1 MFLFSSQRNPE
12 FDQPCRTEA
21 AESVARLFSPVEE
34 LVWICA
40 GCSPSPCAGIQGDDD
55 DDDTWTRFHLLLFGW
70 PAYQGLDEFSP
81 RSRERCQ
88 RIWSESSS
96 TLSCSQGVLGT
107 PISRTSRE
115 ASVEPPNTRGLSLV
129 SKQTEVSQ
137 RAALCCSLSFLT
149 RVPKAHGFVLSVQL
163 LPVLHAQ
170 QVFWEQFPARTLN
183 FDAKMGEVLHKKPIM
198 S

>member
-1 MFLFSSQRNPE
+1 MKNKSHVKGSKGAANKQTDRLHERHLIACIKSNCKQPENSPVFLFSSQRNPE

-55 DDDTWTRFHLLLFGW
+55 DDDAWTLFHLLLFGW
-70 PAYQGLDEFSP
+70 PAHQGLDEFSP

-88 RIWSESSS
+88 RIWRESSS

-107 PISRTSRE
+107 PI
-115 ASVEPPNTRGLSLV
+115 
-129 SKQTEVSQ
+129 KQNQQ
-137 RAALCCSLSFLT
+137 RSLSGAPQTHADYLWFQSKLRFL
-149 RVPKAHGFVLSVQL
+149 RGQHCAVLS
-163 LPVLHAQ
+163 H
-170 QVFWEQFPARTLN
+170 F
-183 FDAKMGEVLHKKPIM
+183 
-198 S
+198 